1 MGDRYHLVQAD
12 LAEIL
17 QLVLSYHGADRQP
30 QKFGRREPMLGEK
43 RHANVSGEIQ
53 VRAVGQMPVEIHRPP
68 AGQELPRVTLSGFF
82 DHALPRTLFFCQ
94 ALERLYSPPPVGCML
109 RNRCGKGYFR
119 VCASQERGGSLAG
132 DTRLETVTVD
142 QAPRGRRLSG
152 NEEEPVE

>member
-94 ALERLYSPPPVGCML
+94 ALERLYSPPPGRLHASESVWKGLLPGL
-109 RNRCGKGYFR
+109 RQSGTRGKFSGRHTTRDGYGGPSAAR
-119 VCASQERGGSLAG
+119 QE
-132 DTRLETVTVD
+132 TEW
-142 QAPRGRRLSG
+142 Q
-152 NEEEPVE
+152 